1 VTRPARLREW
11 GDLGRLSTA
20 ARPVSKGYNGTSNPA
35 RIVIALV
42 LLAHGIGH
50 SMGLLQVFKVAS
62 VNPNWHEDSWI
73 LSGLVGTTATQAAGV
88 VLWTLA
94 IVGFAGAAGAVV
106 GWVPAGWWQ
115 PLAILSAVASI
126 AGLLFFPIAFP
137 AFSTIGAFVVDAA
150 VLVAVLWSRWTPE
163 DLAV

>member
-1 VTRPARLREW
+1 MF
-11 GDLGRLSTA
+11 
-20 ARPVSKGYNGTSNPA
+20 K
-35 RIVIALV
+35 IVIGLV

-50 SMGLLQVFKVAS
+50 SLRLLQVFKVAAI
-62 VNPNWHEDSWI
+62 NPNGHGDSWI
-73 LSGLVGTTATQAAGV
+73 LSGLVGTTATQAIGI

-106 GWVPAGWWQ
+106 GWVPATWWQ
-115 PLAILSAVASI
+115 PLAIVSAVASI

-137 AFSTIGAFVVDAA
+137 AFRTAAAFVVDAA
-150 VLVAVLWSRWTPE
+150 VLVAVLWNGWTPE